1 MSYSARKPDNYNSRF
16 FWIAH
21 ISGDGRDLA
30 ILTTSNRVLLYQDF
44 ERIRRGEIGPVAA
57 GRVLRLLPGTRCLS
71 LAFEQRRLCIATVR
85 VFLRISRYLHSC
97 PLPLFPRSFMRF
109 TSSTSRE
116 VRVIPS
122 TGQKPWSCDPTY
134 TRLLRRVIPSTG
146 QKPWSCDPTYT
157 RLLRRIASSAACSS
171 PTDAFTLRGKTRG
184 VGTFH
189 CSKTRKILGQ
199 SPRHTARPSS
209 LKRHG

>member
-1 MSYSARKPDNYNSRF
+1 MSF
-16 FWIAH
+16 
-21 ISGDGRDLA
+21 SGIRAKASLHCHCSCFPTHFTLLA
-30 ILTTSNRVLLYQDF
+30 LM
-44 ERIRRGEIGPVAA
+44 P
-57 GRVLRLLPGTRCLS
+57 
-71 LAFEQRRLCIATVR
+71 
-85 VFLRISRYLHSC
+85 

-122 TGQKPWSCDPTY
+122 TGKKPWSCDPTH
-134 TRLLRRVIPSTG
+134 TRLLRRVIPSTE
-146 QKPWSCDPTYT
+146 QKPWSCDPTDT
-157 RLLRRIASSAACSS
+157 RLLRRIACSAACSS

-199 SPRHTARPSS
+199 SPRHPTRPSS